1 MIEIVEY
8 TTGVHQVSASV
19 SDGEFA
25 GQAVLV
31 TGGASGMGWSACERF
46 AAHGASV
53 LIADVNGALGQARAA
68 ELCAR
73 GARAGFVECD
83 VADPA
88 ACEHAVAETLRR
100 FGRLAAAF
108 NNAGYPG
115 DMRPFHEQTRACWDR
130 VIATTLSGVFHCMRA
145 EIAAML
151 GAGGGAIVNNASI
164 AGMVGFPTIAPYS
177 AAKHG
182 VIGLTQTA
190 ALEYAGRGIRINAI
204 CPGYMDTPMTHAATT
219 PEMRV
224 ALATST
230 PVGRLGQ
237 PGEVAGLAVWLCSAS
252 ASYVNGAFIPV
263 DGGVVAG

>member
-1 MIEIVEY
+1 MICVGEFE
-8 TTGVHQVSASV
+8 TGASEVNASV
-19 SDGEFA
+19 SAGEFA

-53 LIADVNGALGQARAA
+53 LIADVNVELGQARAA

-88 ACEHAVAETLRR
+88 ACEHAVAEAIRR

-115 DMRPFHEQTRACWDR
+115 ELRPFHEQTTDCWNR

-151 GAGGGAIVNNASI
+151 GSGGGAIVNNASI

-190 ALEYAGRGIRINAI
+190 ALEYAGRGIRVNAI
-204 CPGYMDTPMTHAATT
+204 CPGYMDTPMTQAATT

-224 ALATST
+224 ALAAAT

-252 ASYVNGAFIPV
+252 ASYVNGTFIPV